1 MKRLLESDKELFN
14 VRETS
19 TILNMSGKSVRRSVD
34 RKILEKAETGLRT
47 VLITRTSIERMLKIS
62 SMN

>member
-1 MKRLLESDKELFN
+1 MKRLLESDRELFN

-19 TILNMSGKSVRRSVD
+19 TILNMSEKSVRWSVD
-34 RKILEKAETGLRT
+34 RKILPKAETGLRT
-47 VLITRTSIERMLKIS
+47 VLITRTSIERMLNAS